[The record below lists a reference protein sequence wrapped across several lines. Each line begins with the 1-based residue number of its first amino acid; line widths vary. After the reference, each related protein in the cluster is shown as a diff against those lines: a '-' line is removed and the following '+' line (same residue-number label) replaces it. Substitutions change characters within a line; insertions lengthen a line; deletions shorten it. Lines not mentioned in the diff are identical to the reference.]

1 MRSGDQDLDLEINP
15 KLRVAVNGFGRIGR
29 CFYRALLE
37 DKGSDIELAVI
48 NSPSSPQTLA
58 HLLKYD
64 STYGTLSLD
73 VSWDSEGV
81 TCAGKKIPC
90 LNETKAS
97 MIDWGKFDVDA
108 VLESTGQRL
117 RHEELDTYTSNGA
130 HVVLISAPS
139 EEADVTLIPGC
150 NMESYDPNHH
160 KIISMGSCTTNCLA
174 VSLKVLN
181 DNFGVTRGFATTV
194 HSYTSDQRLLD
205 GSHEDLRRARAA
217 GQSLIPTRTGA
228 SQTIGKVLPGL
239 KGKITCSAIRA
250 PTSTVSLLD
259 LVVEFRK
266 DVSRNEVN
274 TAYENASAGSLKGIL
289 AVSNEPLVS
298 IDYRKNPHSAIID
311 ALSTGTNGPMV
322 HVLAWY
328 DNEWAYAKR
337 LIDTFKRI
345 KRPALMPQMPHQ
357 KSPMNDQSATTNLSR
372 RGRRAVR

>member
-1 MRSGDQDLDLEINP
+1 
-15 KLRVAVNGFGRIGR
+15 LRVAVNGFGRIGR

-37 DKGSDIELAVI
+37 DIGSDIELAVI
-48 NSPSSPQTLA
+48 NSPSPPRTLA

-64 STYGTLSLD
+64 STYGTLPLD

-81 TCAGKKIPC
+81 ACAGKKIPC
-90 LNETKAS
+90 LSETKTS
-97 MIDWGKFDVDA
+97 KINWERFNVDA
-108 VLESTGQRL
+108 VLESSGQRL
-117 RHEELDTYTSNGA
+117 QREELETYTSNGA
-130 HVVLISAPS
+130 HTVLISAPS

-174 VSLKVLN
+174 LSLKVLD

-259 LVVEFRK
+259 LVIECNK
-266 DVSRNEVN
+266 EVN
-274 TAYENASAGSLKGIL
+274 RNDVNNAYEDASTGSLKEIL
-289 AVSNEPLVS
+289 AFSNEPLVS
-298 IDYRKNPHSAIID
+298 IDYKKNPHSAIID
-311 ALSTGTNGPMV
+311 GLSTETNSRMV
-322 HVLAWY
+322 RVLAWY
-328 DNEWAYAKR
+328 DNEWAYATR
-337 LIDTFKRI
+337 LIDTFERI
-345 KRPALMPQMPHQ
+345 ERPAVIPQIPSQ
-357 KSPMNDQSATTNLSR
+357 KSSANNQSAKTSVSR
-372 RGRRAVR
+372 RSRRALR